1 MGSAYPPMR
10 SHFIRIGIVG
20 LGLVAFACQS
30 TLAAMFS
37 VSSGSCTLSGDC
49 IRTPNYPS
57 YYPANGD
64 CGFTTLAA
72 GTVSTT
78 AFNTESNFDKLIIGG
93 TLYSG
98 STGPAGVSVT
108 SGEQMS
114 WDADHSQSST
124 GWELCLTPPPTVAP
138 TVAPTFVGD
147 TYSPSNTPSAAPSIA
162 PTSTPTVAPTTI
174 MSTTGTCTLSTSGDC
189 VSSPNYPS
197 PYTETD
203 CTITNNQA
211 GYLTAGTFNTESG
224 SDVLHIRRRG
234 IHGGYS
240 GRMETNYANS
250 KILNVYLGAGE
261 Q

>member
-1 MGSAYPPMR
+1 MGTMR
-10 SHFIRIGIVG
+10 SRLSSLMIV
-20 LGLVAFACQS
+20 GLVAFVCQS
-30 TLAAMFS
+30 ALAAMFS

-114 WDADHSQSST
+114 WDADHSQQRT
-124 GWELCLTPPPTVAP
+124 GWELCLTATTVAP

-147 TYSPSNTPSAAPSIA
+147 TYSP
-162 PTSTPTVAPTTI
+162 
-174 MSTTGTCTLSTSGDC
+174 
-189 VSSPNYPS
+189 
-197 PYTETD
+197 
-203 CTITNNQA
+203 
-211 GYLTAGTFNTESG
+211 
-224 SDVLHIRRRG
+224 
-234 IHGGYS
+234 
-240 GRMETNYANS
+240 
-250 KILNVYLGAGE
+250 
-261 Q
+261 